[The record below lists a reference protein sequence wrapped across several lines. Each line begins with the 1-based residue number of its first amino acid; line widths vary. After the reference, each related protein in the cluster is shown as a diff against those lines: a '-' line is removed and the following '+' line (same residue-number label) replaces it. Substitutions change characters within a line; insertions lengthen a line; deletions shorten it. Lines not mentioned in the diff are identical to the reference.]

1 VLPATRRQKQEAF
14 ANPPLGSGLCT
25 VLPSEDTRLS
35 RLQTQRGYYTSTT
48 RAFNRRRP
56 SPRPSSTESDIVCG
70 KQGTGL
76 PSQAVPS
83 AEEAEELKAKAGG
96 IRTWIVLE
104 VAAQTVLLISAQSTR
119 QPRHPPS
126 LTPRDRC
133 LDSAPTTP
141 SQLRPTDRRP
151 VLPHTTP
158 HPLFHPACKPPV
170 RFTLSILSL
179 SPSLVLDTPSR
190 QRGRAIALFP

>member
-104 VAAQTVLLISAQSTR
+104 VAAQTVLLISALNRIHSPTS
-119 QPRHPPS
+119 PPS
-126 LTPRDRC
+126 FTHSSRPLPRQRAHD
-133 LDSAPTTP
+133 AQPAA
-141 SQLRPTDRRP
+141 TDRP
-151 VLPHTTP
+151 
-158 HPLFHPACKPPV
+158 
-170 RFTLSILSL
+170 
-179 SPSLVLDTPSR
+179 
-190 QRGRAIALFP
+190 